1 MMRRVGF
8 VLVLVW
14 VLAACGGEGGAVG
27 EAETAVTDQAESPPT
42 VVENV
47 TVPAEDGL
55 LLQASLYRPAEGQQL
70 PGVLLLH
77 MLGSSRQAW
86 QESGLP
92 DKLAAQGY
100 AVLAL
105 DMRGHGETGGERN
118 WMLAE
123 QDVGV
128 VWAYFTGL
136 EWVDAEKTAVI
147 GASIGANLALRFAA
161 SQPKVQAVVLLSP
174 GLDYRG
180 VTTLDALARYGSRPL
195 FIAASEEDGYAAES
209 SMALAE
215 QAGENGQL
223 QMLAGAGHGTNM
235 LTAEPELETAVMTW
249 LNNHL
254 QSNMQSSTPTP

>member
-14 VLAACGGEGGAVG
+14 FLAACGGEGDAAGG
-27 EAETAVTDQAESPPT
+27 AETAVTDRAESPQT

-55 LLQASLYRPAEGQQL
+55 LLQATLYRPAEGQHL
-70 PGVLLLH
+70 PGVILLH

-86 QESGLP
+86 AETGLP
-92 DKLAAQGY
+92 NQLAAQGY

-118 WMLAE
+118 WALAE

-128 VWAYFTGL
+128 AWAYFTGL

-235 LTAEPELETAVMTW
+235 LDAEPELETAVIVW
-249 LNNHL
+249 LNQVIQN
-254 QSNMQSSTPTP
+254 NSSTQ

>member
-8 VLVLVW
+8 VLVFVW
-14 VLAACGGEGGAVG
+14 LLAACGGEGGAAG
-27 EAETAVTDQAESPPT
+27 EVATAVTDQAEHSQT

-55 LLQASLYRPAEGQQL
+55 LLQATMYRPAEGQHL
-70 PGVLLLH
+70 PGIILLH

-86 QESGLP
+86 QETGLP
-92 DKLAAQGY
+92 DQLVAQGY

-118 WMLAE
+118 WGLAE

-128 VWAYFTGL
+128 IWAYFSGL

-147 GASIGANLALRFAA
+147 GASIGANLALRFAVN
-161 SQPKVQAVVLLSP
+161 QPKVQAVVLLSP

-180 VTTLDALARYGSRPL
+180 VTTLDALTRYGSRPL
-195 FIAASEEDGYAAES
+195 FVAASEEDSYAAES
-209 SMALAE
+209 SMTLAE
-215 QAGENGQL
+215 QAGESAQL
-223 QMLAGAGHGTNM
+223 QMLVGAGHGTNM
-235 LTAEPELETAVMTW
+235 LNAEPALETAVITW

-254 QSNMQSSTPTP
+254 QRDNNQA